1 MSNYV
6 QTLFKRHQDLDSWSY
21 SDNQN
26 KLTYADLHRQTKQ
39 MANWLFEHG
48 VKPGDRVSILLLDQT
63 STLTL
68 FLGAI
73 WAGAVPVISNIR
85 GREENT
91 QYQVKFVEPAVVI
104 TDSAHV
110 NNTRTWAP
118 APVWDITDI
127 VGQLDQEMEHAVNRA
142 DTDIS
147 YMAWTSGTTG
157 HFKAVM
163 HSHAGL
169 LAIAQVTHDL
179 YNITK
184 TDRVYNTPK
193 LFFAYGIS
201 VMSAVLY
208 GAAQGLLEPGLATP
222 ALIKQNCQSFKPTH
236 FSTVPVIY
244 AQLSNQDWIQGFSA
258 RCLSAG
264 DRLPQALL
272 NTWQQRTGTILHNMI
287 GSTEMGT
294 AYTVHCES
302 TPSLGKLLPGFQA
315 RIVDEQGNVLPI
327 GQTGVM
333 EVDGPTRALGYYKD
347 PKWTA
352 HTFGTWVNTGDV
364 CYQDAAGNFYHM
376 GRAGDTIK
384 IHGIWVNPLDLEET
398 LTGHPAV
405 EQAAVVSSPNAQG
418 VDNIEAHV
426 VLRSTVTPAELKKWM
441 LRTHEKNACPRKIH
455 IVAELP
461 RTDTGKIQRYKLRA
475 QM

>member
-6 QTLFKRHQDLDSWSY
+6 QVLFERHQDLDSWAY

-39 MANWLFEHG
+39 MANWLLEHG

-85 GREENT
+85 GRKENT
-91 QYQVKFVEPAVVI
+91 QYQVNFIEPALVV

-110 NNTRTWAP
+110 DNIRGWSP
-118 APVWDITDI
+118 ASVWDITDV
-127 VGQLDQEMEHAVNRA
+127 VGQLDQEMEHAVARA

-163 HSHAGL
+163 HSHASL
-169 LAIAQVTHDL
+169 LAIARVT
-179 YNITK
+179 YNVYGIQQ

-208 GAAQGLLEPGLATP
+208 GGAHGLLEAGLTTP
-222 ALIKQNCQSFKPTH
+222 LLIKHNCNKFKPTR

-244 AQLSNQDWIQGFSA
+244 SQLVNQDWIQDFHA
-258 RCLSAG
+258 KCHSAG
-264 DRLPQALL
+264 DRLPQSLL
-272 NTWQQRTGTILHNMI
+272 ASWQQRTGVVIHNMM
-287 GSTEMGT
+287 GSSEMGT
-294 AYTVHCES
+294 AYTVHREP
-302 TPSLGKLLPGFQA
+302 TPSLGQALPEIQI
-315 RIVDEQGNVLPI
+315 RIVDEQCNTVAP
-327 GQTGVM
+327 GQTGIM
-333 EVDGPTRALGYYKD
+333 QANGPTRALGYYKD
-347 PKWTA
+347 PQWTK
-352 HTFGTWVNTGDV
+352 HTFGDWIDTGDV
-364 CYQDAAGNFYHM
+364 CYQDANGNFYHV

-384 IHGIWVNPLDLEET
+384 IHGVWVNPLDLEET
-398 LTGHPAV
+398 LTSHPAV
-405 EQAAVVSSPNAQG
+405 EQAAVVGNPDSQG

-441 LRTHEKNACPRKIH
+441 LRTHEKSACPRKIH

>member
-6 QTLFKRHQDLDSWSY
+6 QVLFERHQDLDRWCY
-21 SDNQN
+21 SDDQGQ
-26 KLTYADLHRQTKQ
+26 LTYADLHKQTKQ
-39 MANWLFEHG
+39 MANWLLEHG

-85 GREENT
+85 GRDENI
-91 QYQVKFVEPAVVI
+91 QYQVKYIEPALVV

-110 NNTRTWAP
+110 DNTRGWSP
-118 APVWDITDI
+118 APVCDITDV
-127 VGQLDQEMEHAVNRA
+127 VGQLDQEMEHAVARE

-163 HSHAGL
+163 HSHASL
-169 LAIAQVTHDL
+169 LAIARVTHNV
-179 YNITK
+179 YGIQQ

-201 VMSAVLY
+201 VMSSVLY
-208 GAAQGLLEPGLATP
+208 SSAHGLLEPGLTTP
-222 ALIKQNCQSFKPTH
+222 ALIKRNFICFKPTW
-236 FSTVPVIY
+236 FSTVPVVY
-244 AQLSNQDWIQGFSA
+244 SQLVNQDWTQTFSA
-258 RCLSAG
+258 KCLSAG

-272 NTWQQRTGTILHNMI
+272 DTWQQRTGTIIYNMM
-287 GSTEMGT
+287 GSSEMGT
-294 AYTVHCES
+294 AYTIHRES
-302 TPSLGKLLPGFQA
+302 TPCLGQLLPEFQA
-315 RIVDEQGNVLPI
+315 QIVDDQGNVLPP
-327 GQTGVM
+327 GETGVM
-333 EVDGPTRALGYYKD
+333 QVTGPTRALGYYKD

-352 HTFGTWVNTGDV
+352 HTFGDWVDTRDV
-364 CYQDAAGNFYHM
+364 CYQDANGNFYHV

-384 IHGIWVNPLDLEET
+384 IHGVWVNPLDLEET
-398 LTGHPAV
+398 LTSHPAV
-405 EQAAVVSSPNAQG
+405 EQAAVVGNPDSQG

-426 VLRSTVTPAELKKWM
+426 VLRSIVTAAELKKWM
-441 LRTHEKNACPRKIH
+441 LRTHEKSACPRKIH